1 MRSLRPFL
9 LVGAALGLLAVASP
23 DAQAQVRFAADKK
36 ASLVWWQINPHMN
49 HLWATTCPAEPS
61 WRPGEGRSAGW
72 VITRAFRPPK
82 QGEADVSDT
91 TIIPLY
97 PRRRVRSV
105 CAEAVEANVTVA
117 DTTKWTGVRGEVT
130 VKSDAFIGGFDVR
143 DEFVKDKLFQ
153 SQQYPEIKFTI
164 DSMVDVSRAHGDT
177 LRGTAHGQFTL
188 RGVTQPAHASMK
200 FWPEMGGLRV
210 LGKIKINAL
219 DLIPVYGMSGLALG
233 MGVGTRI
240 WQDVYFGVDFLML
253 TPGQASRTP

>member
-1 MRSLRPFL
+1 MPSLRTL
-9 LVGAALGLLAVASP
+9 LPLAAALGVLAIATP
-23 DAQAQVRFAADKK
+23 DAQAQVRFTTDKK
-36 ASLVWWQINPHMN
+36 SSLVWWQINPHMN

-105 CAEAVEANVTVA
+105 CAEAVDARVTVA
-117 DTTKWTGVRGEVT
+117 DTAKWTGVRGEVT
-130 VKSDAFIGGFDVR
+130 VQSDAFIGGYDVR
-143 DEFVKDKLFQ
+143 DAFVKEKLFQ
-153 SQQYPEIKFTI
+153 SMLHPEIKMTI
-164 DSMVDVSRAHGDT
+164 DSLVDVTQHGDT
-177 LRGTAHGQFTL
+177 LRGTVYGMFTL
-188 RGVTQPAHASMK
+188 RAVTQPVHASMK
-200 FWPEMGGLRV
+200 FWPELGGLRV
-210 LGKIKINAL
+210 LGKVKINAL

-240 WQDVYFGVDFLML
+240 WHDVYFGVDLL
-253 TPGQASRTP
+253 LRTSETSSSH